1 MKKLFKVAL
10 VAASVLFVGNIA
22 SAQTK
27 LGYINSD
34 AVLTQMPEA
43 KTIKTQIDAYS
54 KQFNDQ
60 YVTMN
65 NELQAKGKEYQAQSA
80 TMTDATR
87 AAKQTELQDL
97 QKRIQDFGT
106 NAQQQVEA
114 KTNELVKPLSDK
126 IRAAVNAVAKE
137 KGYAYVLD
145 SGTTALIVSPPGD
158 DLTPDV
164 KAKLGIK

>member
-10 VAASVLFVGNIA
+10 VAAACIFAGNIA

-60 YVTMN
+60 YIVMN
-65 NELQAKGKEYQAQSA
+65 NELQTKGKEFQAQSA
-80 TMTDATR
+80 TMTDAIR
-87 AAKQTELQDL
+87 ASKQTELQDL